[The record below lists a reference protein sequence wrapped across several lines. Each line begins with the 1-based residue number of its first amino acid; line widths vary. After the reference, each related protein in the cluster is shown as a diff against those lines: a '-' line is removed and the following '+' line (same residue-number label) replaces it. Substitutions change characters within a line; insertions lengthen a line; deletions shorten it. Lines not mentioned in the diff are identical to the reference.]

1 MMVRCLLKVSAQ
13 VHAYKNT
20 SIPRPVATD
29 EPVVTAT
36 SATNTMAASIRRV
49 ILPAVAEVF

>member
-1 MMVRCLLKVSAQ
+1 MVRCLLKVSAQ